1 MTNSE
6 PEKYSEP
13 CVTLTY
19 SEPEIFRNR
28 DKFRTLS
35 YPQPWHIQKL
45 GILRTLAYSEPE
57 AYSGSCQTGTMEF
70 CENNA
75 III

>member
-6 PEKYSEP
+6 PGKYSEP
-13 CVTLTY
+13 CV
-19 SEPEIFRNR
+19 NR
-28 DKFRTLS
+28 DIFRTLS

-57 AYSGSCQTGTMEF
+57 AYSGPCQTATMEF